1 MAKKGRKRPP
11 KRGRFSSKE
20 GGEEFKKAQ
29 AIKDRER
36 ESQQHKSL
44 TRQVRG
50 AKWDPEEFDE
60 EFEGD
65 Q

>member
-11 KRGRFSSKE
+11 KRGKFSRKDSDDS
-20 GGEEFKKAQ
+20 KKAQ
-29 AIKDRER
+29 NIKDRKR
-36 ESQQHKSL
+36 EVKQHKSL

-50 AKWDPEEFDE
+50 MKWDPEEFDE

>member
-11 KRGRFSSKE
+11 KRGKFSRKESDESK
-20 GGEEFKKAQ
+20 KVQ
-29 AIKDRER
+29 TVKDRKKEVR
-36 ESQQHKSL
+36 QHKSL

-50 AKWDPEEFDE
+50 MKWDPEEFDE

-65 Q
+65 E